1 MPEEKGN
8 LHADR
13 NCRYLLL
20 NSLLY
25 IVVVCADV
33 ESIAQKQVT
42 LIAGGGSGH
51 EPGYAGYVGH
61 GMLAGAV
68 CGHIFASPSTRQIS
82 AAIDRVQSPH
92 GTLVVVMNY
101 TGDCLNFG
109 LAVERAKARGVKVEM
124 LIIGDDISVGRSSKV
139 GRRGMVATVLAIK
152 AAGALASQG

>member
-1 MPEEKGN
+1 MP
-8 LHADR
+8 
-13 NCRYLLL
+13 YT
-20 NSLLY
+20 
-25 IVVVCADV
+25 VVVCADV
-33 ESIAQKQVT
+33 ESLAQRQVT

-51 EPGYAGYVGH
+51 EPGYAGYVGQ

-68 CGHIFASPSTRQIS
+68 CGHVFASPSASQIVS
-82 AAIDRVQSPH
+82 AIERVQSPH

-109 LAVERAKARGVKVEM
+109 LAVERAKARGIKVEM
-124 LIIGDDISVGRSSKV
+124 VIIGDDISVGQSSKV